1 MSCNHHD
8 ISAYFWRMGKIT
20 IAIDGYS
27 STGKSTIAKRLAA
40 ALGYIYVDT
49 GAMYRAV
56 TLFALNHGFVNEKGQ
71 LDSAALIDKLSEVN
85 LKFVPNTETGR
96 SDMFLNDE
104 NVERE
109 IRSMRVS
116 GFVSPVAAIK
126 EVREKLVK
134 IQQEMGKDKG
144 IVMDGRDIGTVVFP
158 DAELKLF
165 MTASPE
171 TRAARR
177 YKELLEKGEEVT
189 YTEVLKNVEE
199 RDRIDSTRTIS
210 PLTKAKDAIEFD
222 NSDMGLEEQFERI
235 YDFSQRVIA
244 KEG

>member
-1 MSCNHHD
+1 
-8 ISAYFWRMGKIT
+8 MGKIT

-40 ALGYIYVDT
+40 SLNYIYVDT

-56 TLFALNHGFVNEKGQ
+56 TLFALQEGIIDKDGQ
-71 LDSAALIDKLSEVN
+71 LDEAALVERLSKIH
-85 LKFVPNTETGR
+85 LQFVPNEETGR
-96 SDMFLNDE
+96 SEMYLNNQ
-104 NVERE
+104 NVEQE
-109 IRSMRVS
+109 IRTLHVS
-116 GFVSPVAAIK
+116 GFVSKVAAIK

-134 IQQEMGKDKG
+134 MQQAMGKDKG

-158 DAELKLF
+158 EAELKLF

-171 TRAARR
+171 TRATRR
-177 YKELLEKGEEVT
+177 YKELLEKGEAVT
-189 YTEVLKNVEE
+189 YEEVLRNVEE
-199 RDRIDSTRTIS
+199 RDRIDSTRTVS

-235 YDFSQRVIA
+235 HDFAQRVIE
-244 KEG
+244 KVG